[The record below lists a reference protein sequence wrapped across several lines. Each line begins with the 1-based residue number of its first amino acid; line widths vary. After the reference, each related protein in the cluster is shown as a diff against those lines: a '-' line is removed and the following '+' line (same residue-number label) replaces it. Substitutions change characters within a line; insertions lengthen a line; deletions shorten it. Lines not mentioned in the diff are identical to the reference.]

1 IRQASRIAGRRQEVG
16 LRAGL
21 DAHSNCLWWSNG
33 RRPSPLDV
41 AIELGLQ
48 HGGWCPRGR
57 RAEDGPISNLYRLR
71 ETESANYAVRTERNI
86 IDSDATLILYRCA
99 LSSGTKLTRQL
110 AEKHD
115 KPMMMIDL
123 HEDPDEVSARITEW
137 LRDQKSVIETLNVA
151 GPRASSHESIYA
163 DARQALFRAIS
174 DCTQ

>member
-1 IRQASRIAGRRQEVG
+1 MLTQIVSGGQTGVD
-16 LRAGL
+16 RA
-21 DAHSNCLWWSNG
+21 A
-33 RRPSPLDV
+33 LDV

-57 RAEDGPISNLYRLR
+57 RAEDGPISTLYRLR

-110 AEKHD
+110 AEKHG
-115 KPMMMIDL
+115 KPLMMIDL
-123 HEDPDEVSARITEW
+123 YEDPDEVSARITEW
-137 LRDQKSVIETLNVA
+137 LQGQKSVIETLNVA